1 MTKLLPGRLRK
12 KAVYFLSVKFTNL
25 TVLNLTKL
33 GPLETGSILKI
44 LLRYIFVVKEIL
56 LI

>member
-33 GPLETGSILKI
+33 GPLETGSIIKI
-44 LLRYIFVVKEIL
+44 LLRYIL
-56 LI
+56 LLRKYY